1 MSLSTP
7 HPIWTTAGSPFE
19 VRKATISAKMLS
31 GRYRTDRLMR
41 HWSKSNPHGLCRLP
55 GCSGEQGT
63 LHHILLSCPAL
74 AEARGKCVAHWS
86 AFLVPRPWLFPLVSH
101 YTLGDDSQHL
111 HFLLDP
117 STLPMVLSAA
127 KTNNMM
133 LSGCFYL
140 ARTWNFTI
148 HLTRQKL
155 MKLWNINN

>member
-1 MSLSTP
+1 MFVLDWWQIKFRGEAEHLDSLEYFKPAYMSLSTP

-74 AEARGKCVAHWS
+74 AEARGKCIAHWS
-86 AFLVPRPWLFPLVSH
+86 AFLRSSSMVVP
-101 YTLGDDSQHL
+101 TG
-111 HFLLDP
+111 FLLYP
-117 STLPMVLSAA
+117 
-127 KTNNMM
+127 
-133 LSGCFYL
+133 
-140 ARTWNFTI
+140 W
-148 HLTRQKL
+148 
-155 MKLWNINN
+155 